1 MWDQAVE
8 GMEERS
14 SGVWWRECGWGVKA
28 HCSWAGGGW
37 GVEWEEDGVWRASSC
52 AVGSLVWG

>member
-8 GMEERS
+8 GMEEGS

-28 HCSWAGGGW
+28 HCSWAGCGCDVCSW
-37 GVEWEEDGVWRASSC
+37 GVGWEKDG
-52 AVGSLVWG
+52 G